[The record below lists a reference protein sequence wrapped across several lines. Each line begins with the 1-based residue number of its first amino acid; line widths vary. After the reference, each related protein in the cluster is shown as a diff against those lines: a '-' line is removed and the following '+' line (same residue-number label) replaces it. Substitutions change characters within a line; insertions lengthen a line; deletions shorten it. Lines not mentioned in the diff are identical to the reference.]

1 VLAVSFEPAASPQ
14 VVPRSQREA
23 QSSRREGPSL
33 SAVDRAKQPS
43 LIEMAALILIETS
56 AEDTELRGHMVA
68 WCGAPR
74 AAHLASMP
82 TNAAINKVSN
92 FAQTQIKR
100 SDKIACRHRF
110 TPS

>member
-43 LIEMAALILIETS
+43 LIEMAALILIEFQPETPKK
-56 AEDTELRGHMVA
+56 A
-68 WCGAPR
+68 WAAWTLAQ
-74 AAHLASMP
+74 AAH
-82 TNAAINKVSN
+82 AALP
-92 FAQTQIKR
+92 R
-100 SDKIACRHRF
+100 
-110 TPS
+110 